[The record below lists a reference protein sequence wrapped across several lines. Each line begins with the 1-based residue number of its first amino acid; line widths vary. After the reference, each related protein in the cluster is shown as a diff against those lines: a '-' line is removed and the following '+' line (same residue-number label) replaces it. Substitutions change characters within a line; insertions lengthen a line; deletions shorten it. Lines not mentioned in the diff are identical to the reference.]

1 MPTADWGLLSSNSEE
16 TAYAVV
22 ALLLLARVG
31 KLPTEG
37 RAALRRAATF
47 LEQHY
52 RPFKEETTAVWLA
65 KEPYRPRRVSRAFEI
80 SALLAL
86 AMEGF
91 VE

>member
-1 MPTADWGLLSSNSEE
+1 MRSWR
-16 TAYAVV
+16 
-22 ALLLLARVG
+22 LLLLARAG
-31 KLPTEG
+31 ELPAEG
-37 RAALRRAATF
+37 RAALKRAATF
-47 LEQHY
+47 LEQRY
-52 RPFKEETTAVWLA
+52 RPFTEETTAVWLA

>member
-1 MPTADWGLLSSNSEE
+1 M
-16 TAYAVV
+16 

-31 KLPTEG
+31 ALPPEG
-37 RAALRRAATF
+37 RAALKRAATF
-47 LEQHY
+47 LEQRY